1 MLGIMGGLGPQTSSA
16 NLRIFHIQDIQQ
28 AQISKAQELQQV
40 SGMKMIG
47 TNLSKKEDRMRE
59 SAKLMIKA
67 GSF

>member
-1 MLGIMGGLGPQTSSA
+1 
-16 NLRIFHIQDIQQ
+16 
-28 AQISKAQELQQV
+28 
-40 SGMKMIG
+40 MIG

>member
-1 MLGIMGGLGPQTSSA
+1 
-16 NLRIFHIQDIQQ
+16 
-28 AQISKAQELQQV
+28 LQQV